1 MKLHDNKLQWVFD
14 QCEELQQA
22 VCTLDLLHENIQT
35 LPKAYEK
42 IDYLAQNKAQSILLV
57 LMGERIPKN
66 YFTVNDYVDLYETIA
81 CNDKLDLTDE

>member
-42 IDYLAQNKAQSILLV
+42 IDYLAHNKALSILLV